1 MEDRLPLRKGMTRL
15 IFIRH
20 GQSVANEEGRFAGQ
34 TNVPLTELGK
44 AQAKYAAEYITKR
57 EKIDKIYS
65 SDLQRAHNTA
75 LPVSEITGIP
85 INDAKELREIC
96 AGIWEGRLANEIEVE
111 YEKEFQ
117 TWRKDY
123 ANARL
128 PGGESV
134 QEVYERVVPFVK
146 QIAKENDGLTLL
158 FASHASPIRAVD
170 CYSQGWSWQRMSDVP
185 FVKNSAISIFEYN
198 PDDDSISLIERNL
211 TEHLDSS
218 MISNIPKGLR
228 N

>member
-1 MEDRLPLRKGMTRL
+1 MTRL

-20 GQSVANEEGRFAGQ
+20 GQSEANLQNRFAGH
-34 TNVPLTELGK
+34 TDVPLTDLGK
-44 AQAKYAAEYITKR
+44 SQAKKAAEYIIKH

-75 LPVSEITGIP
+75 VPVSELTGIP
-85 INDAKELREIC
+85 INDVKELREIC
-96 AGIWEGRLANEIEVE
+96 AGIWEGRLANEIEIE
-111 YEKEFQ
+111 YEQEFR

-146 QIAKENDGLTLL
+146 KIAKENDGLTLL
-158 FASHASPIRAVD
+158 FASHASPIRAVE
-170 CYSQGWSWQRMSDVP
+170 CNSRGFGWERMSEVS
-185 FVKNSAISIFEYN
+185 FVNNSAISIFEYEPN
-198 PDDDSISLIERNL
+198 TDTITLVERNL
-211 TEHLDSS
+211 TEHLDPAMMSY
-218 MISNIPKGLR
+218 IPKGLR

>member
-1 MEDRLPLRKGMTRL
+1 MTKL

-20 GQSVANEEGRFAGQ
+20 GQSEANLQNRFAGQ
-34 TNVPLTELGK
+34 TNVPLTDLGK
-44 AQAKYAAEYITKR
+44 SQAKKAAEYIIKH

-75 LPVSEITGIP
+75 VPVSELTGIP
-85 INDAKELREIC
+85 INDVKELREIC
-96 AGIWEGRLANEIEVE
+96 AGIWEGRLVNEIEIE
-111 YEKEFQ
+111 YEQEFR

-146 QIAKENDGLTLL
+146 KTAKENDGLTLL
-158 FASHASPIRAVD
+158 FASHASPIRAVE
-170 CYSQGWSWQRMSDVP
+170 CNSRGFGWERMSEVS
-185 FVKNSAISIFEYN
+185 FVNNSAISIFEYEPN
-198 PDDDSISLIERNL
+198 TDTITLVERNL
-211 TEHLDSS
+211 TEHLDPAMMSY
-218 MISNIPKGLR
+218 IPKGLR

>member
-1 MEDRLPLRKGMTRL
+1 MTRL
-15 IFIRH
+15 ILIRH
-20 GQSVANEEGRFAGQ
+20 GQSEANEQNRFAGQ

-44 AQAKYAAEYITKR
+44 IQAKCAAEYITKR

-75 LPVSEITGIP
+75 LPVSELTGIP
-85 INDAKELREIC
+85 INDSKELREIC

-111 YEKEFQ
+111 YEQEFR

-146 QIAKENDGLTLL
+146 KIAKENDGLTLL
-158 FASHASPIRAVD
+158 IASHASPIRAVD
-170 CYSQGWSWQRMSDVP
+170 CNSRGYGWERMSEVP
-185 FVKNSAISIFEYN
+185 FVNNSAISIFEYDPN
-198 PDDDSISLIERNL
+198 TDSISLIERNI
-211 TEHLDSS
+211 TEHLDPSIMS
-218 MISNIPKGLR
+218 YIPKGLR

>member
-1 MEDRLPLRKGMTRL
+1 MTRL

-20 GQSVANEEGRFAGQ
+20 GQSEANEQNRFAGQ

-44 AQAKYAAEYITKR
+44 AQAKCAAEYITKR
-57 EKIDKIYS
+57 ETINKIYS

-75 LPVSEITGIP
+75 LPVSELTGTP
-85 INDAKELREIC
+85 IIDAKELREIC
-96 AGIWEGRLANEIEVE
+96 AGIWEGRLVSEIEIE
-111 YEKEFQ
+111 YEQEFH

-146 QIAKENDGLTLL
+146 KIAKENDGLTLL

-170 CYSQGWSWQRMSDVP
+170 CNSRGWGWQRMSDVP
-185 FVKNSAISIFEYN
+185 FVNNSAISIFEYD
-198 PDDDSISLIERNL
+198 PETDTLSLIERDI
-211 TEHLDSS
+211 TDHLDQSLMS
-218 MISNIPKGLR
+218 YIPKGLR

>member
-1 MEDRLPLRKGMTRL
+1 MTRL

-20 GQSVANEEGRFAGQ
+20 GQSEANKQNRFAGQ
-34 TNVPLTELGK
+34 TDVPLTELGR
-44 AQAKYAAEYITKR
+44 AQAKCAAEYITKR

-75 LPVSEITGIP
+75 LPTSEITGIP
-85 INDAKELREIC
+85 IIDAKELREIC

-111 YEKEFQ
+111 YEAEFRI
-117 TWRKDY
+117 WRKDY

-146 QIAKENDGLTLL
+146 RVAKENDGLTLL
-158 FASHASPIRAVD
+158 FASHASPIRAVE
-170 CYSQGWSWQRMSDVP
+170 CNSQGFGWEQMSDVH
-185 FVKNSAISIFEYN
+185 FVNNSAISIFEYN
-198 PDDDSISLIERNL
+198 PQNDSIILIERNI
-211 TEHLDSS
+211 TDHLNPEMMSY
-218 MISNIPKGLR
+218 IPKGLR

>member
-1 MEDRLPLRKGMTRL
+1 MTRL
-15 IFIRH
+15 ILIRH
-20 GQSVANEEGRFAGQ
+20 GQSVANKENRFAGQ
-34 TNVPLTELGK
+34 TDVPLTELGEL
-44 AQAKYAAEYITKR
+44 QAKCAAEYLITH

-75 LPVSEITGIP
+75 LPTSKLTGIP
-85 INDAKELREIC
+85 INDATELREIC
-96 AGIWEGRLANEIEVE
+96 AGVWEGRLASEIEIE
-111 YEKEFQ
+111 YEKEFH

-211 TEHLDSS
+211 TEHLDPS

>member
-1 MEDRLPLRKGMTRL
+1 MTRL
-15 IFIRH
+15 ILIRH
-20 GQSVANEEGRFAGQ
+20 GQSTANEQNRFAGQ
-34 TNVPLTELGK
+34 TDVPLTELGK
-44 AQAKYAAEYITKR
+44 LQAKCAAEYIIKH

-75 LPVSEITGIP
+75 LPTSELTGIP
-85 INDAKELREIC
+85 IIDARELREIC

-111 YEKEFQ
+111 YENEFR

-123 ANARL
+123 AHARL

-146 QIAKENDGLTLL
+146 KIARENDGLTLL
-158 FASHASPIRAVD
+158 IASHASPVRAVD
-170 CYSQGWSWQRMSDVP
+170 CNSRGFGWEKMSDVP
-185 FVKNSAISIFEYN
+185 FVNNSAISIFEYDN
-198 PDDDSISLIERNL
+198 TTDTIRPVERNI
-211 TEHLDSS
+211 TEHLNPSTMS
-218 MISNIPKGLR
+218 YIPKGLR

>member
-1 MEDRLPLRKGMTRL
+1 MTRL

-20 GQSVANEEGRFAGQ
+20 GQSEANLQNRFAGQ
-34 TNVPLTELGK
+34 TNVPLTDLGN
-44 AQAKYAAEYITKR
+44 AQAKSAAEYITKR

-75 LPVSEITGIP
+75 LPVSELTGIP
-85 INDAKELREIC
+85 INDATELREIC

-111 YEKEFQ
+111 YAEEFRA
-117 TWRKDY
+117 WRKDY

-134 QEVYERVVPFVK
+134 QEVYCRVVPFVK
-146 QIAKENDGLTLL
+146 KIAKENDGLTLL
-158 FASHASPIRAVD
+158 FASHASPIRAVH
-170 CYSQGWSWQRMSDVP
+170 CNAQGWDWQGMSDVP
-185 FVKNSAISIFEYN
+185 FVNNAAISIFEYD
-198 PDDDSISLIERNL
+198 PDSDTLKLIERNI
-211 TEHLDSS
+211 TEHLDPS
-218 MISNIPKGLR
+218 MMSYIPKGLR

>member
-1 MEDRLPLRKGMTRL
+1 MTKL

-20 GQSVANEEGRFAGQ
+20 GQSEANEQNRFAGQ

-44 AQAKYAAEYITKR
+44 AQAKCAAEYITKR

-75 LPVSEITGIP
+75 LPVSELTGIP
-85 INDAKELREIC
+85 IIDAKELREIC

-111 YEKEFQ
+111 YKEEFH
-117 TWRKDY
+117 TWRNDY
-123 ANARL
+123 SNARL
-128 PGGESV
+128 PGGESI

-146 QIAKENDGLTLL
+146 KIAKENDGLTLL

-170 CYSQGWSWQRMSDVP
+170 CNAQGWGWQRMSDVP
-185 FVKNSAISIFEYN
+185 FVKNSAISIFEYDEK
-198 PDDDSISLIERNL
+198 DDTLRMIERNL
-211 TEHLDSS
+211 TEHLTPS

>member
-1 MEDRLPLRKGMTRL
+1 MTRL

-20 GQSVANEEGRFAGQ
+20 GQSEANLQNRFAGQ
-34 TNVPLTELGK
+34 TNVPLTDLGK
-44 AQAKYAAEYITKR
+44 SQAKKAAEYIIKH

-75 LPVSEITGIP
+75 VPVSELTGIP
-85 INDAKELREIC
+85 INDVKELREIC
-96 AGIWEGRLANEIEVE
+96 AGIWEGRLANEIEIE
-111 YEKEFQ
+111 YEQEFR

-146 QIAKENDGLTLL
+146 KTAKENDGLTLL
-158 FASHASPIRAVD
+158 FASHASPIRAVE
-170 CYSQGWSWQRMSDVP
+170 CNSRGFGWERMSEVS
-185 FVKNSAISIFEYN
+185 FVNNSAISIFEYEPN
-198 PDDDSISLIERNL
+198 TDTITLVERNL
-211 TEHLDSS
+211 TEHLDPAMMSY
-218 MISNIPKGLR
+218 IPKGLR

>member
-1 MEDRLPLRKGMTRL
+1 MTKL

-20 GQSVANEEGRFAGQ
+20 GQSEANEQNRFAGQ
-34 TNVPLTELGK
+34 TNVPLTELGRT
-44 AQAKYAAEYITKR
+44 QARCAAEYITKR

-75 LPVSEITGIP
+75 LPVSEITGLP
-85 INDAKELREIC
+85 INDARELREIC

-111 YEKEFQ
+111 YEKEFRI
-117 TWRKDY
+117 WRKDY

-146 QIAKENDGLTLL
+146 RVAKENDGLTLL

-170 CYSQGWSWQRMSDVP
+170 CNSRGFGWERMSEVS
-185 FVKNSAISIFEYN
+185 FVNNSAISIFEYN
-198 PDDDSISLIERNL
+198 PENDSITPIERNI
-211 TEHLDSS
+211 TDHLKPETMSY
-218 MISNIPKGLR
+218 IPKGLR

>member
-1 MEDRLPLRKGMTRL
+1 MTRL

-20 GQSVANEEGRFAGQ
+20 GQSLANEQDKFAGQ
-34 TNVPLTELGK
+34 TDVPLTELGK
-44 AQAKYAAEYITKR
+44 NQAKCAAEYIVKR

-75 LPVSEITGIP
+75 LPVSELTGLP
-85 INDAKELREIC
+85 INDVKGLRELC
-96 AGIWEGRLANEIEVE
+96 AGVWEGMFVSDIAVK
-111 YEKEFQ
+111 YEKEFN
-117 TWRKDY
+117 TWRNDFS
-123 ANARL
+123 NAHL
-128 PGGESV
+128 PEGESV

-146 QIAKENDGLTLL
+146 QLARENDGLTLL
-158 FASHASPIRAVD
+158 LTSHATPIRAVD
-170 CYSQGWSWQRMSDVP
+170 CNAQGWGWQRMADVP

-211 TEHLDSS
+211 TEHLAPS
-218 MISNIPKGLR
+218 MVTFVPKGLK

>member
-1 MEDRLPLRKGMTRL
+1 MTRL

-20 GQSVANEEGRFAGQ
+20 GQSEANQQNRFAGQ

-44 AQAKYAAEYITKR
+44 AQAKCAAEYITKR

-75 LPVSEITGIP
+75 LPVSELTGIP
-85 INDAKELREIC
+85 ITDAKELREIC
-96 AGIWEGRLANEIEVE
+96 AGIWEGRLASEIEIE
-111 YEKEFQ
+111 YEKEFR

-123 ANARL
+123 SNARL

-134 QEVYERVVPFVK
+134 QEVYERVIPFVK
-146 QIAKENDGLTLL
+146 QIARENDGLTIL
-158 FASHASPIRAVD
+158 FASHASPVRAVD
-170 CYSQGWSWQRMSDVP
+170 CNAQGWGWQKMSDVP
-185 FVKNSAISIFEYN
+185 FVKNSAISIFEYD
-198 PDDDSISLIERNL
+198 PATDTLSPIERNI
-211 TEHLDSS
+211 TEHLDPT